1 MEQNILG
8 KNISALRKAKS
19 MTQDALAGQLGVTFQ
34 AVSKWENGQSCP
46 DITMLPELSD
56 LLGVSIDELFG
67 RTPAAGAAAPEE
79 AETEQAPREQ
89 VVYHE
94 LPWEDDRGTLHAVLF
109 AGHQLVGNSI
119 FNRRSREKQKI
130 EFCWEGPAV
139 NVQSDFSVTCAE
151 GTIIQGNV
159 NAGDSV
165 HCGAVCGS
173 VTAGDGV
180 TCGAVGGNVRA
191 GDSVTCEAV
200 GGDVQAGDSVR
211 CGNVGGSVRA
221 GDGVTCGDVQGDV
234 HAHDSVHCQSVYG
247 NVSAADGI
255 RIRRD
260 QKEKGE

>member
-8 KNISALRKAKS
+8 KNIAALRKAKG

-67 RTPAAGAAAPEE
+67 RTPAAGAVAPEE
-79 AETEQAPREQ
+79 AETEQASGGQ
-89 VVYHE
+89 VVYHD
-94 LPWEDDRGTLHAVLF
+94 LPWEDDRSTLHVVLF
-109 AGHQLVGNSI
+109 AGHRLIGNNMFS
-119 FNRRSREKQKI
+119 RHQREKQKV
-130 EFCWEGPAV
+130 EFCWEGPAI
-139 NVQSDFSVTCAE
+139 NIQSDFSVNCAE
-151 GTIIQGNV
+151 GTVIQGSV
-159 NAGDSV
+159 TAGDGV
-165 HCGAVCGS
+165 NCGAVCGS

-180 TCGAVGGNVRA
+180 NCGAVGGNVRA
-191 GDSVTCEAV
+191 GDGVRCEVV
-200 GGDVQAGDSVR
+200 GGNVQAGDSVH

-221 GDGVTCGDVQGDV
+221 GDSVSCGDVQGDV